1 MASKTESPSP
11 LRRAYFVHGEIY
23 AESASPFPSTPTPPP
38 MSRNTDVLEHLGP
51 RLREWISTWQ
61 STDRGR
67 CIVVMARSSRSRPD
81 LTARPR
87 DRATTCGRSD
97 IRHTVL
103 SRKCRMM
110 RKASEMH

>member
-1 MASKTESPSP
+1 
-11 LRRAYFVHGEIY
+11 
-23 AESASPFPSTPTPPP
+23 

-51 RLREWISTWQ
+51 TLREWISTWQ

-67 CIVVMARSSRSRPD
+67 CIVVIARSSRSQPD
-81 LTARPR
+81 LIALSR

-103 SRKCRMM
+103 SGKSRMM